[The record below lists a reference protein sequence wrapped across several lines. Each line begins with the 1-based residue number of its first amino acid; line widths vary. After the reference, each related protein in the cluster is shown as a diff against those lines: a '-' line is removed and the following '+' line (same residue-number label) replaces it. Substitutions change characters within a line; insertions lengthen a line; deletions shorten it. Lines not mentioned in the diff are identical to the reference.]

1 MRKIVVFI
9 GVLALMVS
17 CSTTSTSDN
26 QIVKIEKYYSLLD
39 LLDEQINFLVSENAS
54 LEKTLA
60 VDGQVELIRSSP
72 NIEEWKSELE
82 LFYYADINKLGL
94 IDAYETEELSNF
106 GGGKKLIN
114 AAKSDS
120 ESVKLIEYNFAN
132 DLLESLR
139 ILVQDKNEVYV
150 FEKEMKMNFI
160 QKEGKSFLKDYS
172 ITGTQIMIMKSD
184 MTFSLE
190 AKVLPST

>member
-1 MRKIVVFI
+1 MRYIIVF
-9 GVLALMVS
+9 GALALLVS
-17 CSTTSTSDN
+17 CNSSNDN
-26 QIVKIEKYYSLLD
+26 QVVKVEKYYGLLD
-39 LLDEQINFLVSENAS
+39 LLDEQINFLVSEKAS

-60 VDGQVELIRSSP
+60 VDGQVELITSIP
-72 NIEEWKSELE
+72 NIEEWKKELE

-114 AAKSDS
+114 AAKSDK
-120 ESVKLIEYNFAN
+120 ESVQIIEYNFAN

-139 ILVQDKNEVYV
+139 ILVQEENEVYV

-160 QKEGKSFLKDYS
+160 QKEGKPFLKDYS
-172 ITGTQIMIMKSD
+172 ITGTQTMIMKSD
-184 MTFSLE
+184 MTFSLK
-190 AKVLPST
+190 AKVLPRS